1 MSKRNRHHE
10 RHVSKWTHRISGIEC
25 NVEESGINA
34 HVHLKS
40 GEAKYIPH
48 GLNGDNQAR
57 IFVGGDFH
65 ADAPA
70 STRSTSRRGC
80 SEPNQLEPVI
90 AAAPVADLWKKLRRS
105 GSSSV
110 ADPAIIRGW
119 LRASAPP

>member
-1 MSKRNRHHE
+1 MQCRREWYQRPRSPKVRRSKN
-10 RHVSKWTHRISGIEC
+10 
-25 NVEESGINA
+25 
-34 HVHLKS
+34 
-40 GEAKYIPH
+40 IPH

-57 IFVGGDFH
+57 IFVGGEFSCRRTCVHAVDF
-65 ADAPA
+65 AAWLLGTP
-70 STRSTSRRGC
+70 
-80 SEPNQLEPVI
+80 PNQLEPVI